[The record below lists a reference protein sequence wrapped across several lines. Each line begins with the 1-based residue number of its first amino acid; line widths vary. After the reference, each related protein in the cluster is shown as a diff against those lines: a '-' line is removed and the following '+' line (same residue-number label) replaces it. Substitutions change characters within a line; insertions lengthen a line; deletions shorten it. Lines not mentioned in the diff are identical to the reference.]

1 MNDKQIKKM
10 TDEVLGD
17 IENAL
22 ELEIEGTVYDYIEN
36 RIELAIRIAE
46 KEGMKEIMGDVEKA
60 LKPKKEKK

>member
-10 TDEVLGD
+10 TDKVLGD

-36 RIELAIRIAE
+36 KIELTIRIAE
-46 KEGMKEIMGDVEKA
+46 KEGMKEIMGDFEKA
-60 LKPKKEKK
+60 FKPKKEKK

>member
-10 TDEVLGD
+10 TDKVLGD

-36 RIELAIRIAE
+36 KIELTIRIAE
-46 KEGMKEIMGDVEKA
+46 KEGMKSIIGDV
-60 LKPKKEKK
+60 